1 MKKISLL
8 LALALSAGFSY
19 AQSPVLK
26 EVSAYTDKNYPALDK
41 LYKQLHQNPELS
53 LQEEKTAQVMAS
65 ELKSLGF
72 EVMEKMGAHG
82 VVGVLKNG
90 KGPTVLIRTDMD
102 ALPLEE
108 KTGLPYAST
117 ARGVNAAGNEV
128 NVMHACG
135 HDIHM
140 TVFTG
145 TARALV
151 HTKNQWKGT
160 LVMVA
165 QSAEENGFGAD
176 LMFKAGLY
184 DKIPTPDYAIAMHD
198 NASLPA
204 GKIGYREG
212 AFMASVDMM
221 DITVFG
227 QGGHG
232 AAPHTTIDPVVLSSQ
247 MVLAF
252 QTVVSRTINPIEPA
266 VVTVGSIHGGTV
278 HNIIPDEVK
287 LQLTLRSYS
296 DEVREQIISSIRRI
310 SKNLAES
317 AGLPENKMPVISIRD
332 PQTPATINDPALTN
346 RLVSVLRKN
355 FGEENLVEMP
365 PNMVGEDFS
374 RFGRQEKEVPICM
387 FWLGAVDPAKVRE
400 AEQKGEALPSLHS
413 PLFAPLP
420 EPTIKTGV
428 KAMSAAAL
436 ELFGKSK

>member
-1 MKKISLL
+1 VKKLTLL
-8 LALALSAGFSY
+8 LGLGLYSGMLM
-19 AQSPVLK
+19 AQSPTLK
-26 EVSAYTDKNYPALDK
+26 EINAYTNKNYQSLEM

-53 LQEEKTAQVMAS
+53 LHEEKTAQVMAS

-108 KTGLPYAST
+108 KTGLPYASK
-117 ARGVNAAGNEV
+117 AKGINAAGSEV

-135 HDIHM
+135 HDVHM
-140 TVFTG
+140 TVFVG

-151 HTKNQWKGT
+151 HAKNQWKGT

-165 QSAEENGFGAD
+165 QSAEETGFGAD

-184 DKIPTPDYAIAMHD
+184 DKIPTPDYAIALHD
-198 NASLPA
+198 NSSLPA
-204 GKIGYREG
+204 GTIGYREG

-221 DITVFG
+221 DITVSG
-227 QGGHG
+227 KGGHG

-252 QTVVSRTINPIEPA
+252 QTIVSRTINPIEPA

-278 HNIIPDEVK
+278 HNIIPDQVK
-287 LQLTLRSYS
+287 MQLTLRSYS
-296 DEVREQIISSIRRI
+296 EEVRDTTIASIRRI
-310 SKNLAES
+310 SKNLALA
-317 AGLPENKMPVISIRD
+317 AGLPEDKMPVITIRD
-332 PQTPATINDPALTN
+332 PQTPATINDPALTQ
-346 RLVSVLRKN
+346 RLVGVFRKN
-355 FGEENLVEMP
+355 FGEDKVVEMA

-374 RFGRQEKEVPICM
+374 RFGMQDKKVPICM
-387 FWLGAVDPAKVRE
+387 FWLGAVDPAKVKE
-400 AEQKGEALPSLHS
+400 AEKTGETLPSLHS
-413 PLFAPLP
+413 PFFVPLP

-428 KAMSAAAL
+428 SAMSAAAL
-436 ELFGKSK
+436 ELFGK

>member
-1 MKKISLL
+1 MKKLTILLGLGLISG
-8 LALALSAGFSY
+8 LSW
-19 AQSPVLK
+19 AQSPALK
-26 EVSAYTDKNYPALDK
+26 EVGAYTDKHYTALDK
-41 LYKQLHQNPELS
+41 LYKQLHQHPELS
-53 LQEEKTAQVMAS
+53 LHEEKTAQVMAS
-65 ELKSLGF
+65 ELKNLGF

-82 VVGVLKNG
+82 VVGIYKNG

-108 KTGLPYAST
+108 KTGLPYASK
-117 ARGVNAAGNEV
+117 AKGINAAGNEV
-128 NVMHACG
+128 YTMHACG

-140 TVFTG
+140 TVFVG
-145 TARALV
+145 TARALI

-184 DKIPTPDYAIAMHD
+184 DKIPTPDYAIALHD
-198 NASLPA
+198 NSSLPA

-252 QTVVSRTINPIEPA
+252 QTIVSRELNPIDPA

-287 LQLTLRSYS
+287 MQLTLRSYS
-296 DEVREQIISSIRRI
+296 EEVRNQTISSIRRI
-310 SKNLAES
+310 SKNLALS
-317 AGLPENKMPVISIRD
+317 AGLPESKIPVISIRD
-332 PQTPATINDPALTN
+332 PQTPATINDPALTK
-346 RLVSVLRKN
+346 RLVGVFRKN
-355 FGEENLVEMP
+355 FGEENVVEMP

-374 RFGRQEKEVPICM
+374 RFGMQDKKVPICM
-387 FWLGAVDPAKVRE
+387 FWLGAVDPAKVKE
-400 AEQKGEALPSLHS
+400 AEKTGATLPSLHS
-413 PLFAPLP
+413 PHFAPLP

-436 ELFGKSK
+436 ELFGK